1 LNSFRRRA
9 AFLSKYRRLRLAAGG
24 ALLLAAGSAGR
35 AQLLGLGSK
44 PPAAPVV
51 IPTLQ
56 PPVAGYVF
64 PERQTLTFTVDWRVF
79 TAGTAVFHLERVPA
93 QAAAQTS
100 AQLPAEAPVQ
110 TSVPPPAPIPVP
122 QTAQLKVTATADT
135 VGAVNMLFPVVDRF
149 QSALD
154 TRTGCSAGFAKQL
167 QEGRRKVSSDLT
179 FDYTAGKQ
187 TQLEKNLVKGTEK
200 QQTASIPACVTDSL
214 SAIFYAASQR
224 LTVGQD
230 VGFPLADA
238 MRTVTVTMKVEAKE
252 EIKTPAGTF
261 QTVRVQ
267 PTAEEGIV
275 KNRGNIW
282 IWYTDDARHMPVQ
295 IRAHLFWGTWSTI
308 TFHLQSVE
316 AK

>member
-1 LNSFRRRA
+1 LNSLNGTA
-9 AFLSKYRRLRLAAGG
+9 ASLGKYWLRGLAFCGV
-24 ALLLAAGSAGR
+24 LLLAAVHGR

-64 PERQTLTFTVDWRVF
+64 PAKQTLTFTVDWRVF
-79 TAGTAVFHLERVPA
+79 TAGTAVFHLERTNPD
-93 QAAAQTS
+93 QAGDQM
-100 AQLPAEAPVQ
+100 
-110 TSVPPPAPIPVP
+110 
-122 QTAQLKVTATADT
+122 KVTATADT

-149 QSALD
+149 QSAMD
-154 TRTGCSAGFAKQL
+154 TKTGCSAGFSKQL
-167 QEGRRKVSSDLT
+167 QEGRRKVSGDLS
-179 FDYTAGKQ
+179 FDYNAGKQ
-187 TQLEKNLVKGTEK
+187 TLLEKNLVKGTQK
-200 QQTASIPACVTDSL
+200 TQTASIPACVTDSL
-214 SAIFYAASQR
+214 SAIFYAASQP
-224 LTVGQD
+224 LVVGHD
-230 VGFPLADA
+230 VGFPLADS
-238 MRTVTVTMKVEAKE
+238 MRTVTVVMKVEGKE

-295 IRAHLFWGTWSTI
+295 IRARLFWGTWSTI
-308 TFHLQSVE
+308 TFHLQSVD